1 MIVCLFVFARCC
13 GPERCTRVFLWSCW
27 VCEWFLLT
35 ISLRIS
41 PVEHLTMRFNPL
53 GFLSLADWG
62 CYSECV
68 CVCSERE
75 RAFCWVIRTFFI
87 RTFLVWVTMKDCDPV
102 ITAESQLR
110 WKPFCMNHLH
120 QHQHRF
126 KIKECLLCVRCC
138 NTNFIWIH
146 NSSLTWNDCWQM
158 ADKTITVF
166 LSKLI
171 TYDWYTGRW
180 KTNPNSFLN
189 TQHFFQHRPAFLLCF
204 HIVCEKNACYYL
216 CIYITVC

>member
-1 MIVCLFVFARCC
+1 
-13 GPERCTRVFLWSCW
+13 
-27 VCEWFLLT
+27 
-35 ISLRIS
+35 
-41 PVEHLTMRFNPL
+41 MRFNPL

-68 CVCSERE
+68 CVCVFWERE

-87 RTFLVWVTMKDCDPV
+87 RTFLVWVTTKDCDPV

-171 TYDWYTGRW
+171 TYDWGG
-180 KTNPNSFLN
+180 KQIPI
-189 TQHFFQHRPAFLLCF
+189 HFWIHNIFFSTVLHFYCVSTSCVRKM
-204 HIVCEKNACYYL
+204 HVI
-216 CIYITVC
+216 IYVFT